1 MHPVTLGGKGR
12 SGPAGREVAAV
23 VLAAGGS
30 SRWGEGSK
38 LLAPL
43 GEGTLLE
50 GALGSAREAGLR
62 PILVV
67 LGHRAGELRAV
78 LPGDAVPVEH
88 PAWREG
94 RASTVAA
101 GVRAARER
109 EGVGAAA
116 LLLGDEPR
124 VSPGVIRAAVALWR
138 DEGAELVRTV
148 YGDRPGHPVVVDR
161 SRFEDLVGLTGEEG
175 VRRYLERNAEAV
187 RLLRVEEPGP
197 DDVDTPED
205 LRGL

>member
-1 MHPVTLGGKGR
+1 MTLGGKGR
-12 SGPAGREVAAV
+12 SGPPHRGVAAV

-38 LLAPL
+38 LLAPV

-50 GALGSAREAGLR
+50 EALRSAREAGLA

-67 LGHRAGELRAV
+67 LGHRAPEVRAA
-78 LPGDAVPVEH
+78 LPADAVPVEN

-94 RASTVAA
+94 RAATVAA
-101 GVRAARER
+101 GIRAARER
-109 EGVGAAA
+109 GEIGAVA
-116 LLLGDEPR
+116 LLLGDEPG
-124 VSPGVIRAAVALWR
+124 VSAGVIRAAVALWR
-138 DEGAELVRTV
+138 EEGAELVRTV

-161 SRFEDLVGLTGEEG
+161 SRFGDLSGLTGEEG
-175 VRRYLERNAEAV
+175 VRRYLERNGEDV
-187 RLLRVEEPGP
+187 RLLRVEERGP
-197 DDVDTPED
+197 RDVDTPGD

>member
-1 MHPVTLGGKGR
+1 MRPVTLGGKGR
-12 SGPAGREVAAV
+12 SGPPAREVAAV

-38 LLAPL
+38 LLAPV

-50 GALGSAREAGLR
+50 GALRSARDAGLR
-62 PILVV
+62 PLLVV
-67 LGHRAGELRAV
+67 LGHRAGELRAA
-78 LPGDAVPVEH
+78 LPEDAVPVEH

-101 GVRAARER
+101 GIRAARER
-109 EGVGAAA
+109 PEVGAAA
-116 LLLGDEPR
+116 LLLGDEPG
-124 VSPGVIRAAVALWR
+124 VSPRVIRAAVTLWR
-138 DEGAELVRTV
+138 GEGAELVRTV

-175 VRRYLERNAEAV
+175 VRRYLERKADAL
-187 RLLRVEEPGP
+187 RLLRVEERGP
-197 DDVDTPED
+197 RDVDTPED